1 MIYIESIKFNKD
13 QLYIIDQTLLPLEKK
28 YISIDNIEI
37 ACEAIINL
45 RIRGAPAIGVM
56 AALSAYV
63 EIQRLFRINRISN
76 IADFKENLQ
85 IILNKLGK
93 TRPTAVNLFYAIDR
107 ISREVLENHYL
118 TFEEAI
124 NHLKKVAISIY
135 EEDKELCNRIGENG
149 AKLIFDGANI
159 LTHCNTGSLATAGRG
174 TALGAIYTALEKG
187 IKIHVYNTET
197 RPLLQG
203 ARLTSFELAYANI
216 PNTLITDNMVASL
229 FANKKID
236 MVMVGADR
244 IAKNGD
250 TANKIGTY
258 SIAILAN
265 YFNIPFYVLAP
276 YTTIDK
282 SIKTG
287 SEIVIEQRKKE
298 EVLRFLNCKSA
309 PENID
314 VYNPAFDVTPS
325 HLITAIITEQG
336 IFRYPYNFQ

>member
-1 MIYIESIKFNKD
+1 MIYIESIKFDKD

-28 YISIDNIEI
+28 YIPIDNIET
-37 ACEAIINL
+37 ACEAIVNL

-63 EIQRLFRINRISN
+63 EIQRLYRDSQIPN
-76 IADFKENLQ
+76 IVDFKENLK

-118 TFEEAI
+118 SVEEAI
-124 NHLKKVAISIY
+124 HHLKRVAISIY

-149 AKLIFDGANI
+149 AKLIFNGANI

-174 TALGAIYTALEKG
+174 TALGAIYTAVEKG
-187 IKIHVYNTET
+187 IKVHVYNTET

-216 PNTLITDNMVASL
+216 PNTLITDNMVSSL

-250 TANKIGTY
+250 TANKIGTF

-282 SIKTG
+282 TIQSG
-287 SEIVIEQRKKE
+287 REIIIEKRKKE
-298 EVLRFLNCKSA
+298 EVIQFQNCKTA

-325 HLITAIITEQG
+325 NLITAIITEEG
-336 IFRYPYNFQ
+336 IYRYPYNFE